1 MSSNLAP
8 TLTPTHVLPL
18 FDHIPI
24 SLFIINV
31 FYSFIIITY
40 IFIRLGSLVRPQSNA
55 RGRRRADCTVPAH
68 LPRRPRRDASTLINL
83 IFYYFIINRFYK

>member
-1 MSSNLAP
+1 MSSNSAL

-24 SLFIINV
+24 SSFINKYN
-31 FYSFIIITY
+31 YSFIITY
-40 IFIRLGSLVRPQSNA
+40 IFIRLGPLVRPQSNA

-83 IFYYFIINRFYK
+83 IFYYFIINRF